1 MGNLDQTIKWTLTF
15 ADLLCFGRRSM
26 ENGFYQWIVLTPINP
41 RPTPCLVTLNKMN
54 YAWCDC
60 TVFKHYWS

>member
-1 MGNLDQTIKWTLTF
+1 
-15 ADLLCFGRRSM
+15 M

-41 RPTPCLVTLNKMN
+41 RPTPCLATLNKMN